1 MKHHYTYMMNK
12 RGVLLQRRQKK
23 KMSFKKYWS
32 TQLPMTTYDQ
42 QRWMFW
48 MSNETPQNYLKEK
61 FPAILKRILKKSN
74 GKNRLN
80 SLYIKNVKNK
90 SNASVRSIFL
100 LVYLISESVTW
111 SDALA
116 KYSFTPSLEEDTST
130 FSDSLS
136 CFIFHFLPVIVCT
149 AHGQWSFLSRFFF
162 RKELFC

>member
-1 MKHHYTYMMNK
+1 
-12 RGVLLQRRQKK
+12 
-23 KMSFKKYWS
+23 
-32 TQLPMTTYDQ
+32 
-42 QRWMFW
+42 